1 MSSNPLVSSFRYVT
15 AIPQGAAHETVVQ
28 TLRDHDKGITDLE
41 TAIPLLKSQIDDLKS
56 KVSSTTPSGSSS
68 SSSSAFT
75 GGVFSFNSQTGD
87 IVFFPDLGTVN
98 NQTGATSYTTQTQDN
113 GAFIILSDGSP
124 IAVTL
129 NFNVSIP
136 WFTWL
141 ANYGAGTATLTP
153 SQGTITYP
161 GNIGAASMPLAS
173 GFAAYV
179 EFDGVNWWAVPI
191 SISGSAG
198 TITDVIAGTGLTG
211 GGSSGAV
218 TLAIADT
225 AVTPGNYT
233 NTNLTVNAQG
243 QITAAA
249 NGSASGGYPIVVD
262 SYTNTSTTITSP
274 ATYSRTFPLVPAGF
288 YRVSFYASLLSATGI
303 GTATL
308 NGNIS
313 FTDSTSS
320 LSVGFGD
327 GVSEP
332 TPFSGDDFA
341 VQGQYMFYSSGS
353 AAPSILIA
361 VNVTGAAAATFIV
374 QAVSLERL
382 A

>member
-1 MSSNPLVSSFRYVT
+1 
-15 AIPQGAAHETVVQ
+15 
-28 TLRDHDKGITDLE
+28 
-41 TAIPLLKSQIDDLKS
+41 
-56 KVSSTTPSGSSS
+56 
-68 SSSSAFT
+68 
-75 GGVFSFNSQTGD
+75 
-87 IVFFPDLGTVN
+87 
-98 NQTGATSYTTQTQDN
+98 
-113 GAFIILSDGSP
+113 
-124 IAVTL
+124 
-129 NFNVSIP
+129 
-136 WFTWL
+136 
-141 ANYGAGTATLTP
+141 
-153 SQGTITYP
+153 
-161 GNIGAASMPLAS
+161 MPLAS

-320 LSVGFGD
+320 LSVTFGD

-332 TPFSGDDFA
+332 TPFSGDDFP

-361 VNVTGAAAATFIV
+361 INVTEAAAATFIV